1 MVSTLDSHPADPGSI
16 PLTSSYF
23 FLFSLVI
30 SQKNLVLSIK
40 KSKTQ
45 LKNCSFNF
53 IILSFLCMHISH
65 IMKKRSHKVWVISV
79 CYRFILE
86 QCVQY
91 VSFCQNY
98 RSKQSPQIQQVLG
111 IQRIKRVTNVFFCYK
126 YPFFVCV
133 KTMFDLKLVLFWGL
147 VVRDGVISVKRLFK
161 KTIHYLAAKTP
172 NSFELGV
179 LLDMEGS
186 SELKRMA

>member
-1 MVSTLDSHPADPGSI
+1 MDYYSNFILYCIKSLDGVMVSTLDSHPADPGSI

-30 SQKNLVLSIK
+30 SRKNLVLSIK

-86 QCVQY
+86 QCVLSFSETSVSVTRQFY
-91 VSFCQNY
+91 V
-98 RSKQSPQIQQVLG
+98 G
-111 IQRIKRVTNVFFCYK
+111 
-126 YPFFVCV
+126 
-133 KTMFDLKLVLFWGL
+133 
-147 VVRDGVISVKRLFK
+147 
-161 KTIHYLAAKTP
+161 
-172 NSFELGV
+172 
-179 LLDMEGS
+179 
-186 SELKRMA
+186 

>member
-1 MVSTLDSHPADPGSI
+1 MVYYSNFILHCIKSLDGVMVSTLDSHPTDPGSI
-16 PLTSSYF
+16 PLTFSYF

-30 SQKNLVLSIK
+30 SRKNLVLSIK

-86 QCVQY
+86 QCDSLSSTQFEGCAPSKIP
-91 VSFCQNY
+91 SF
-98 RSKQSPQIQQVLG
+98 RLMTLP
-111 IQRIKRVTNVFFCYK
+111 
-126 YPFFVCV
+126 
-133 KTMFDLKLVLFWGL
+133 LKH
-147 VVRDGVISVKRLFK
+147 RK
-161 KTIHYLAAKTP
+161 K
-172 NSFELGV
+172 
-179 LLDMEGS
+179 
-186 SELKRMA
+186 

>member
-30 SQKNLVLSIK
+30 SRKNLVLSIK

-65 IMKKRSHKVWVISV
+65 IMKKRSHKVWVISI

-86 QCVQY
+86 QCDVRKTPPQ
-91 VSFCQNY
+91 
-98 RSKQSPQIQQVLG
+98 RS
-111 IQRIKRVTNVFFCYK
+111 
-126 YPFFVCV
+126 
-133 KTMFDLKLVLFWGL
+133 
-147 VVRDGVISVKRLFK
+147 
-161 KTIHYLAAKTP
+161 HYLLKKSGEGFIHFL
-172 NSFELGV
+172 NESHWSCHFSKIFFSF
-179 LLDMEGS
+179 
-186 SELKRMA
+186 KN

>member
-1 MVSTLDSHPADPGSI
+1 MDHYSNFILYCIKSLDGVMVSTLDSHPADPGSI
-16 PLTSSYF
+16 PLSSSYF

-30 SQKNLVLSIK
+30 SRKNLVLSIK

-86 QCVQY
+86 QCVTNNGSNNCDQKSELDY
-91 VSFCQNY
+91 QGKENY
-98 RSKQSPQIQQVLG
+98 LR
-111 IQRIKRVTNVFFCYK
+111 
-126 YPFFVCV
+126 
-133 KTMFDLKLVLFWGL
+133 
-147 VVRDGVISVKRLFK
+147 
-161 KTIHYLAAKTP
+161 KTIQ
-172 NSFELGV
+172 
-179 LLDMEGS
+179 
-186 SELKRMA
+186 

>member
-1 MVSTLDSHPADPGSI
+1 MDYYSNFILYCIKSLDGVMVSTLDSHPADPGSI

-30 SQKNLVLSIK
+30 SRKNLVLSIK

-86 QCVQY
+86 QCEMY
-91 VSFCQNY
+91 KKCFA
-98 RSKQSPQIQQVLG
+98 LG
-111 IQRIKRVTNVFFCYK
+111 YGITV
-126 YPFFVCV
+126 P
-133 KTMFDLKLVLFWGL
+133 KL
-147 VVRDGVISVKRLFK
+147 S
-161 KTIHYLAAKTP
+161 
-172 NSFELGV
+172 
-179 LLDMEGS
+179 
-186 SELKRMA
+186 